1 MSFVLNEDEQML
13 RDSARAYLNESAPVS
28 ALRALR
34 DGGSA
39 TGYSA
44 ELWSSFAE
52 MGWTGVLV
60 PEDHGGVDM
69 GYAAAGLVLEEMGRT
84 LTASP
89 FLSTSV
95 LAATAFNLAGT
106 DSQKATYLPQIAAA
120 ETVIALALDEKA
132 RHNPSHINTRAKKDG
147 NGFVLS
153 GEKRFVNAG
162 MGADLLIVAAR
173 NDEDKITLF
182 LVDPSAAGVTRTAR
196 RTVDSHVPADI
207 RFDDVKLDG
216 DAILAGAEDSEQAYR
231 HLLDAGRACQA
242 AESLGVAE
250 QAFDDTIKYISER
263 EQFGVPISSFQG
275 LQHRAAHLLGELEL
289 ARSLVRRALTTLDT
303 QPSQAP
309 LWCGAAKAKATQVSR
324 LAAAEGIQMHGG
336 VGMTD
341 EYDIGLYYK
350 RAQAAGEFLGDD
362 AYNAGEVARMSGY

>member
-13 RDSARAYLNESAPVS
+13 RDSARAFLNESAPVT
-28 ALRALR
+28 ALRTLR
-34 DGGSA
+34 DEKSP
-39 TGYSA
+39 TGFSSD
-44 ELWSSFAE
+44 LWSSFAE
-52 MGWTGVLV
+52 MGWSGVLV
-60 PEDHGGVDM
+60 GEDHGGVDM

-84 LTASP
+84 LASSP

-106 DSQKATYLPQIAAA
+106 DAQKAKWLPRIAAG
-120 ETVIALALDEKA
+120 ETVIAIALDERA
-132 RHNPSHINTRAKKDG
+132 RHNPDHIETRAKKDG

-153 GEKRFVNAG
+153 GKKRFVNEGA
-162 MGADLLIVAAR
+162 GADLLIVVAR
-173 NDEDKITLF
+173 MDDDQIGLF
-182 LVDPSAAGVTRTAR
+182 MVDPKASGVSREDR
-196 RTVDSHVPADI
+196 RTVDSHVPADFS
-207 RFDDVKLDG
+207 FDDVKLDG
-216 DAILAGAEDSEQAYR
+216 DAFLSGADDTDAAYR
-231 HLLDAGRACQA
+231 RLLDAGRACQA

-250 QAFDDTIKYISER
+250 QAFDDTIAYISER

-309 LWCGAAKAKATQVSR
+309 LWCVAAKAKATQVSR

-362 AYNAGEVARMSGY
+362 AFNAGEVARMSGY

>member
-13 RDSARAYLNESAPVS
+13 RDSARAFLNEASPVT

-34 DGGSA
+34 DESNA
-39 TGYSA
+39 VGYST

-52 MGWTGVLV
+52 MGWCGVLV
-60 PEDHGGVDM
+60 SEEYGGVDM
-69 GYAAAGLVLEEMGRT
+69 GFAAAGLVLEEMGRT

-95 LAATAFNLAGT
+95 LGATAFNLAGT
-106 DSQKATYLPQIAAA
+106 DAQKAAWLPKIA
-120 ETVIALALDEKA
+120 EGKTVIALALDERA
-132 RHNPSHINTRAKKDG
+132 RHNPDKIETRAKKDG
-147 NGFVLS
+147 NGFVLT
-153 GEKRFVNAG
+153 GKKRFVNAG

-173 NDEDKITLF
+173 TDDDQINLF
-182 LVDPSAAGVTRTAR
+182 MVDPTANGVDRKER
-196 RTVDSHVPADI
+196 RTLDSHVPADI
-207 RFDDVKLDG
+207 SFDDVKLDG
-216 DAILAGAEDSEQAYR
+216 DAILAGAENSEAAYR
-231 HLLDAGRACQA
+231 QLLDAGRACQS

-250 QAFDDTIKYISER
+250 QAFDDTITYISER

-289 ARSLVRRALTTLDT
+289 ARSVVRRALTTLDT

-309 LWCGAAKAKATQVSR
+309 LWCVAAKAKSTQVSR
-324 LAAAEGIQMHGG
+324 LATAEGIQMHGG

-362 AYNAGEVARMSGY
+362 AYNAGEVARLSGY